1 MSFNNIINRQ
11 NLTLVQDGI
20 LNANVLNVTTV
31 EERDALENL
40 LIDRDA
46 REELALSKLM
56 NRNRFSQL
64 NVEQETNQKA
74 FLDLKI
80 REIVLLEKRLL
91 ELTKDYYNKIE
102 VKKLTLISKTN
113 ELRKK
118 LSIISKIN
126 NKSKF
131 IIKEDFINLYNI
143 DNSRNNKAPLSIDT
157 ASEVATL
164 PIVKTSKIG
173 INKILISKETNG
185 IPGNYNT
192 GKNKLIYNLIDENP
206 DTCFEIFKVGTG
218 PLKVKL
224 ILDFNKEE
232 IINEFVVG
240 RMNIN
245 GANSFEIKSV
255 VYTDILGRSK
265 SLELLIDTNKQR
277 LTIDSYSPNDELIV
291 KHLPVKA
298 TRVALVI
305 ESKEYTNDKIFSLG
319 IKNLEFY
326 LNSYQEEG
334 EVSSNVFQTPEGLY
348 SANFTKEI
356 FPKAVGSYEES
367 FKISTDKGGEFFDAT
382 SNSLILDGKSKEL
395 IFNYNIKRI
404 NSNIENVINDVFFVD
419 VKKHLR
425 TVNRNISPISYALND
440 FNSKTLKVIQPK
452 ILSRKNEGIPLGTVG
467 NTGKNTIALPYNL
480 NKSNIKRSEIKLYMN
495 GDSWIN
501 KENESLINQPGEFYV
516 RENGKEIV
524 VFLEGGN
531 SYLAKL
537 GLSPVRAKILKKPEG
552 YYTPIEENFDYDKD
566 EIRITSLY
574 GNSARV
580 TETLPKEEVRFFLK
594 EENIDPDSFELYI
607 LENNNWVLVQN
618 REAGSYELNSQDG
631 ILYYL
636 ENIDKERKCIY
647 KYFKEKEL
655 NKNEYEIW
663 AKENEVKG
671 LYFYDESIYVE
682 EISQKL
688 KTESTRS
695 YNSIN
700 KEYEERR
707 NIGSTAKSFVLK
719 YSNIIDGS
727 LNVENNL
734 FGEDVIFKEVK
745 YENGYTEFLNLEFME
760 NDPVPNIE
768 KNNLNQVSF
777 TLLEIP
783 YDQKVKVF
791 KGEVEVNTS
800 VILNGRICTL
810 TLLEGDLSSKGYSV
824 EYYYK
829 GEDDPVKKF
838 SVDYENGVL
847 YTEEEILDAEKIDIE
862 YSVADVYLEY
872 DIYKNISNFEIRNGI
887 VVYTEEF
894 LPINNKVKFI
904 WFSKD
909 NEYSLEGL
917 EKYYSPIIYSLSI
930 GMN

>member
-1 MSFNNIINRQ
+1 MSFNNIINRP

-20 LNANVLNVTTV
+20 LNGSALNAATV

-40 LIDRDA
+40 LVDKDA
-46 REELALSKLM
+46 REELAFSKLI
-56 NRNRFSQL
+56 NRNRFTQL

-143 DNSRNNKAPLSIDT
+143 DNTRNNKPPLSIDT
-157 ASEVATL
+157 VGEVATL
-164 PIVKTSKIG
+164 PIVKRSKVG

-206 DTCFEIFKVGTG
+206 DTCFEIFKKGTG

-245 GANSFEIKSV
+245 GNNSFEIKSL
-255 VYTDILGRSK
+255 VYTDIAGRSK
-265 SLELLIDTNKQR
+265 SLELLIDTSKQK

-298 TRVALVI
+298 TKAAIVI
-305 ESKEYTNDKIFSLG
+305 ESKEYTIDKIFSLG
-319 IKNLEFY
+319 VKNLEFY

-334 EVSSNVFQTPEGLY
+334 EVSSSVFQTPEGLY
-348 SANFTKEI
+348 SANFQKEV
-356 FPKAVGSYEES
+356 FPKTTSSYEES
-367 FKISTDKGGEFFDAT
+367 FKISTDKGGEYFDAT
-382 SNSLILDGKSKEL
+382 NNSLILDGKSKEL

-404 NSNIENVINDVFFVD
+404 NSNIENIINDVFFVD

-452 ILSRKNEGIPLGTVG
+452 ILSRKNEGIPLGVVG
-467 NTGKNTIALPYNL
+467 NAGKSVITLPYNL

-495 GDSWIN
+495 GESWIN
-501 KENESLINQPGEFYV
+501 KETESLINQPGEFYV
-516 RENGKEIV
+516 RENGKEVI
-524 VFLEGGN
+524 VFLESGN

-537 GLSPVRAKILKKPEG
+537 GLEPVRAKILKKPEG
-552 YYTPIEENFDYDKD
+552 YYARIEENFDYDKD

-574 GNSARV
+574 GSSTRV
-580 TETLPKEEVRFFLK
+580 TETLPKEETRFFLK

-607 LENNNWVLVQN
+607 LQNDNWILVT
-618 REAGSYELNSQDG
+618 GSYELNTQDG

-636 ENIDKERKCIY
+636 ENIDTERKCIY

-663 AKENEVKG
+663 AKEDVIKG

-688 KTESTRS
+688 KTDSTRS

-700 KEYEERR
+700 REYEERR
-707 NIGSTAKSFVLK
+707 NIGSTNKSFVLK
-719 YSNIIDGS
+719 HNNIIDGS
-727 LNVENNL
+727 LNVENTL

-783 YDQKVKVF
+783 YNGQVKVF
-791 KGEVEVNTS
+791 KGEVEITTTA
-800 VILNGRICTL
+800 ILNGRICTL
-810 TLLEGDLSSKGYSV
+810 TLLEGDSSGKGYSV
-824 EYYYK
+824 EYYYR
-829 GEDDPVKKF
+829 GEEDPVKKF
-838 SVDYENGVL
+838 SVDYENGIF
-847 YTEEEILDAEKIDIE
+847 YTEEEIVGAENIDIE
-862 YSVADVYLEY
+862 YSIADVYLEY
-872 DIYKNISNFEIRNGI
+872 DIYKNISNFEINNGI